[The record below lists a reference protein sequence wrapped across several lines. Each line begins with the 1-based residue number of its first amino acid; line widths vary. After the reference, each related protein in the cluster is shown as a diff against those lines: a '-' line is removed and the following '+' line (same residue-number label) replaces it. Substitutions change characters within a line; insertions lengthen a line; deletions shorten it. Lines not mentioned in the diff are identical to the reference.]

1 MSRKVKR
8 NNNRPMPQVKDGKIH
23 IVNLESYSRPDIKEY
38 KNQDWISYGDD
49 NNYFSTL

>member
-1 MSRKVKR
+1 MSRKSKR

-38 KNQDWISYGDD
+38 KNQGLDFVWR
-49 NNYFSTL
+49 